1 MSGMP
6 PVFLL
11 SELLFALSITLVT
24 GDTELM
30 FFGETKF
37 VVEESSTSVVRLII
51 IRTGDPVAINALV
64 LLKENNTGDF
74 EADSYVARLDAS
86 ETNKTIFIAVRDDDI
101 PEADETFSFSLYL
114 LGMFSSVKIGSPD
127 TAIITILSNDN
138 AFGIISFNVT
148 SLIMVNETRGTSQ
161 IVPLSLIREKGT
173 YGTVTVNFEITGGP
187 NPAEEDFTPSKG
199 NITLPPGRA
208 NVEFVLQVKDDQ
220 VPEDDEI
227 FTIQLT
233 DVEGGAEIN
242 INHSSIQ
249 IKINKNDSPIKL
261 TQSFLAVQETADIIT
276 IQVTRGR
283 DELGR
288 LIGSDSEEVSIDYA
302 IETAGAVFGV
312 DFEDLQQ
319 NKTRI
324 VFLSHTYVAN
334 LKFRIID
341 DKIPEI
347 GESFILRLKEN
358 TITGDAVL
366 QSPSMIQIII
376 EPNDEP
382 YGVLSINSGLMGQK
396 VIINEDLTMRFEGI
410 NITRNGGTH
419 GNVSV
424 NWTITRNSSDFSPV
438 SMDLIPVS
446 GTLRFS
452 EGQSSASPLLSII
465 SDDLPEQAEAY
476 LFKLLPRTVNGG
488 AKVDDPTEMVFYIQ
502 DSDDV
507 YGLIQFQS
515 VEEQKIQS
523 HPSGRFVSLSLVR
536 QKGTVGDVRLHF
548 TALYIPPGDV
558 DPARAKEGV
567 LNSPK
572 ANSVVFSE
580 GQAQLQVNLAIR
592 NDSFLQNG
600 AHFFVQLESVE
611 LVSITPLIPSVS
623 PRLGGILNIS
633 LIVTQNLANG
643 MISFTSN
650 QTVVVYEPET
660 TSTLLVPLQLQRDGT
675 DGKAEVF
682 WRINA
687 VGPNQRDVTSDDLSP
702 FSGSVTFLS
711 GQNESSINITIKA
724 DDIPELNE
732 TLDIFLERTNDESL
746 IFKTDFTR
754 RQLIIVENDDPGGVF
769 AFSPRSL
776 GPWFINEG
784 ESVELRVVRSQGNL
798 LKQLL
803 RYEVLPSN
811 GNEFYGSQGIL
822 EFQPGEREVVMALLA
837 RPDGIPEL
845 DEQYSVV
852 LSSHSIP
859 PSKLG
864 TATQVNITI
873 RKNDDPHG
881 VIQFSTTGLTITVNE
896 SKVNDID
903 PAVYMVKRDKGTFG
917 EVSVFWHLSP
927 SLSQDVYPVLG
938 ILYFAQ
944 HEVLKNITLM
954 SLPDELPEDL
964 ETFSVTLYN
973 ATGGARLG
981 NALTATLQIT
991 KNDYPIYFVGPPI
1004 VRIQE
1009 GETANFTIMRNGS
1022 SDFVATV
1029 MYRIVNVGTNDGDI
1043 VSGYRENLIVF
1054 EFGEWMK
1061 NISVATVNDDIPEAD
1076 ESFEII
1082 LYNAT
1087 GDAVVY
1093 GAKQVTAVI
1102 EANDDASGIFSLE
1115 TLGKSVEEGS
1125 FNNFMVI
1132 RNRGIFGMVT
1142 IHWQIYENGS
1152 ALAPGLEFSNTSGS
1166 IIFQNGEEA
1175 QPITLHAVQDNIP
1188 EFSELY
1194 LLMLTNISGGFPGTE
1209 GKLASTNLNAT
1220 VIIPPND
1227 DPFGLFVID
1236 PGSRIQE
1243 VAEDVLTE
1251 DDMSDITSFTVLRQ
1265 LGTFGMVRVG
1275 WEIQSDAFTINLP
1288 PMIDLIMQSSFPD
1301 QVELRPHMRRH
1312 HSATDALYFS
1322 GNEGAFGSLI
1332 LPDPISKGQTL
1343 TTFTFSAWLIPSA
1356 NTNGFIVSKGTENG
1370 TMFYGIKIE
1379 TNESYVSLFLYY
1391 TPSGYN
1397 VTHIAKAKVM
1407 RNLEEN
1413 AWLHV
1418 IISLGNGTV
1427 HFYLDGNLIPGSIKS
1442 LKGNSITDGP
1452 ALLRIGAGLDGKD
1465 RYAGLMQDV
1474 RMYSGWLSQADIHEL
1489 HRQSAKADLR
1499 NISGYL
1505 QYQPGE
1511 TRKSFIVEVRD
1522 DVLEEG
1528 EESFTLRL
1536 ISVHGGARL
1545 SGENAT
1551 AKLIIQKSDYANG
1564 LFGFTGPCSP
1574 NSTDEGSTIS
1584 CVVERTRGTLD
1595 YVYVNY
1601 TITQLNSS
1609 SYAYVAEDFV
1619 NSSGTITFLPGQE
1632 SKALNI
1638 YILDDDIPEFAEL
1651 FRVTLMSVR
1660 SGDGKQGSTPTSG
1673 ASIDPEKASTN
1684 IIIKESDY
1692 PTGLLQFSLG
1702 PVPNLT
1708 GGFIKPALQAPSI
1721 TVKEEV
1727 GEISL
1732 LVLRAQGLLGRVLVG
1747 YKTVPLT
1754 AVSPK
1759 DYREIEGTLEFLP
1772 GEYFKYI
1779 RVNITDNFIPEL
1791 DKSFKV
1797 QLYNP
1802 NGGVD
1807 EFFRSEG
1814 SGSGVGG
1821 GETDFFLPALH
1832 QRASLGPASHI
1843 LVTIEASDDAHGIFQ
1858 FSMDSLN
1865 VNGTEPED
1873 GYSTVVLQV
1882 KRIAGALSRTTIFWE
1897 ADTNASDLVTKV
1909 GNVTFDIGQN
1919 EGSIVIQISSDEVP
1933 ELDKTFVI
1941 NLINV
1946 SNGRLGMLTKSN
1958 LTVLAS
1964 DDPYGIFIF
1973 SNNSKSIRVQEGNKT
1988 TVLVIQRLKG
1998 LMGSVKVG
2006 YETVKDNEFSAVIP
2020 FSTSRAKEGSDFLP
2034 VSGFVTFVANQSEA
2048 NITLNILDDTEPERA
2063 ESVFIQL
2070 TNVSLIQG
2078 VQQRT
2083 IVFSPRLGLKI
2094 DTISEVIIE
2103 ASDDAFGILS
2113 LSSSTISVAENYVG
2127 PIINVTRTG
2136 GIFAD
2141 VSVKFRAFP
2150 MTARVGEDYTVAS
2163 SDVVLLDGETSKP
2176 VPIHINND
2184 DNPEIEETFRI
2195 ELLNQTTGGALLG
2208 DLTQAIITIEASDD
2222 PYGSFVFQVVSQTI
2236 EEPDVSPTTVNLTIV
2251 RNSGTLGNVTVQW
2264 AALIN
2269 GQFAFNDIHP
2279 VTGRV
2284 SFAPGETIKTL
2295 TVQILPDDVPEIEE
2309 VIRVELTS
2317 ASNGGSIG
2325 QLRSVNLIVPPNDNP
2340 YGTVTFRQ
2348 LVYRVREPLEGTF
2361 SANITVRRSGGFFG
2375 QLQILYSTSEVDV
2388 VGMALLEGQNI
2399 LSYYDLPVKAVPAV
2413 PVRLQ
2418 VNVTLQKND
2427 FLACAAFCLRE
2438 RACQAFSF
2446 FNNSGVPRCDW
2457 SASLANGMTNTTD
2470 FLTYRKNLT
2479 MVSALFSSQ
2488 AIAGSDFESK
2498 TGSVAMMLDGQE
2510 TANLTVSILSDALPE
2525 VDEMFTIQLLAVN
2538 LLNISSSP
2546 KNKPSIGQPDRAN
2559 ITIAMNGDA
2568 FGVFLIYSTSPNATE
2583 RGLYLEVQ
2591 EQPQTTVYLVI
2602 ERRGGSLGQV
2612 TIEWSVV
2619 GGSATPNIDFTGTGE
2634 VLTFADG
2641 DLKKTIQLTIL
2652 DDIHPEENETIVV
2665 SLTQTEGGSRILP
2678 SSDTVTIVILAN
2690 DNVAGVIGFQ
2700 TTSRSVIMRE
2710 GETVQLHVERSF
2722 PGSGN
2727 VTVNWNIQGPRVQQ
2741 NFINVSG
2748 VLFFSEG
2755 TLNATITVNLLDD
2768 GIPEEREEY
2777 RVVLSNVI
2785 TKGVHPTGAAAL
2797 DKQGFE
2803 AVLTVEASDEPYG
2816 VLKFAPSSKMIF
2828 TREENKTL
2836 QLFITREFGSLG
2848 AINITYETVKGSL
2861 QPLNMTEVSLAEP
2874 GLDFLPV
2881 SGFIVLQPGQTS
2893 AVITVTILEDE
2904 VPELAEIFL
2913 INITSAVL
2921 ITYHPSVA
2929 SPHLDIQGLV
2939 SQITIDA
2946 SDGVR
2951 GIIAWKSINFE
2962 VNETDTSL
2970 TLVAYRNA
2978 GTYGNVSLFFNV
2990 QSLEAQ
2996 LGFDFN
3002 VTPTVLHFVD
3012 GERYKVIEVMI
3023 FDDIIPEGDE
3033 KFQLIL
3039 VNPSYGLELGA
3050 QTTATVTIL
3059 ANDDGHGVIS
3069 FNNSDHF
3076 LLKEPT
3082 SLNLGEST
3090 ATLYIIRDPPQGT
3103 FGMVTVRYLVSG
3115 LNGSD
3120 ASHDLTPTEGFIVLK
3135 DGERFQTLQIS
3146 AILDEEP
3153 EMNET
3158 FIITLS
3164 DPTGGA
3170 RMGMVLQSFITVLQ
3184 NQAPLGLFRIFP
3196 INRTSPVI
3204 IEEGNR
3210 TLYLGISRSN
3220 GLDTTVTVEWETQPV
3235 TAYGFGG
3242 NIPFFSAYQNLL
3254 KRSFSGWCSFTLG
3267 DSLYGFLLES
3277 MDSIL
3282 YKWQGVFVPIQS
3294 LKIQNPRSCTGFS
3307 INGSAYVGI
3316 THGGQDVRK
3325 PQNTSLFWLA
3335 PDRNLTLIQ
3344 HFSMSESNCVMHF
3357 VQENYDYLIIGS
3369 QVFSWNGKTFVF
3381 LQNLNLVNVTG
3392 LSVFVRGNILYL
3404 TISILSSGQSCLL
3417 YQWDNNQF
3425 LRFQSLPINF
3435 PSTQVET
3442 FLQGANVYLLLLTQG
3457 FVSTCEVF
3465 VWQAGAL
3472 FFQHIQS
3479 IIFSDTN
3486 MINSLTPSSGIVHV
3500 LFAGNNRSAIYSWKL
3515 QSNQFEFLLDIPA
3528 AKQMHFFNVRHF
3540 NSTKAL
3546 VAAAE
3551 DSSFVIY
3558 ELTYIS
3564 NQSDFIPSS
3573 GELKFEPG
3581 NREHV
3586 IAVNIIEDNLPEEE
3600 ESFRVQ
3606 LKNPKGGAEIGP
3618 NGFVTVIIPPNDNA
3632 YGVVAF
3638 AQNSLTRM
3646 VEELEQDNLVT
3657 LNVERLRG
3665 TFGRIT
3671 VYWAAS
3677 GSLSDIRPT
3686 SGVITFSEGQVF
3698 ATLSITILADSLPE
3712 LSETVTVNLT
3722 QVVTL
3727 GIQDPLRGALIDAE
3741 RFKAE
3746 ITILPSDSPYGV
3758 IGWHTDSFFFTTQE
3772 PEGNPKNISLKI
3784 VREQGFVGDVI
3795 IYYKTTPVLSQLTV
3809 NQAKDREDYVAKEDT
3824 LIMKENVMMTSVQ
3837 ITVLPDSVPE
3847 LSERFLV
3854 NITKVELVNAS
3865 AGSGQPSVKRVGMET
3880 AEVIIEENDDP
3891 RGIVQFNVKKDMTGG
3906 VAGYELLPPRNLLR
3920 LPVIRLAG
3928 TFGKIVID
3936 WMATPVSASFE
3947 DFTPANGTLVFTDG
3961 QDTAVIEITIVDD
3974 NIIEFSE
3981 TFNVSLTRISGGAR
3995 LGNDSSIMVYIPP
4008 NDSPVGLFSF
4018 EMKTVTARE
4027 PQFNND
4033 PSGMVTLSVMRNEG
4047 ARGAVQIVWLVEEA
4061 AKDDIT
4067 PLNGTLFFNE
4077 TDTKKTIPLYIVKDS
4092 ILEGEERFIIQL
4104 VSATNNAE
4112 INPVDGSATVIILGD
4127 PGSLGRVGISPLTQ
4141 NVLIGEPFG
4150 LYNGTAL
4157 ISVLRGPGIY
4167 GEITVFWN
4175 ITPSVS
4181 SEFEETSGFIT
4192 MKNQQSAATI
4202 RLKTIDDDIPEEKLY
4217 YQLTLTRVSEGAE
4230 INESSR
4236 SSNITMVASDV
4247 PYGRFSFSQEFLE
4260 TLEEQRLVSVTISRS
4275 MGKFGRVQLWY
4286 QTTSGTAVG
4295 GFDFSPVNGQ
4305 IIFEKEEVNKTI
4317 SVEVLN
4323 DNIPEGPEEFFL
4335 NITRVELLPGSA
4347 FDFTIREGGLQL
4359 DQPPTIGNISTLTV
4373 VIQKNDNAEGIIE
4386 FDPKYLIFVV
4396 SEDVGMLQIPV
4407 FRRQGTFGLVTGE
4420 YISKG
4425 STALPNMDY
4434 ILPNGSVVF
4443 YHGQNQSFINVSIID
4458 DADREYDEHFEIQLT
4473 AATGG
4478 AVLGT
4483 NLTTRVT
4490 IAKSDSPNG
4499 LVRFL
4504 NQTQLV
4510 IPNPNSTL
4518 ALTFVLERT
4527 GGLAGA
4533 AEVTWNILGPN
4544 SKDFLLPG
4552 NTDIGEPLN
4561 GSFSFGDGEGGVRAI
4576 TLKILPHSDVEVQES
4591 FIIKLSLLS
4600 GEMDIDAKAGNITL
4614 IIQKFGDPNGVVQ
4627 FALDALMERTFIEPN
4642 NSGGPLSISFPV
4654 TRVQGTTGNITVFW
4668 EIRSNSDMTGDFLSF
4683 QGSITILDMQ
4693 RSGEITIKLLPDDI
4707 PEMDELYSVWLTSV
4721 DGGAEIDINNSS
4733 SRFTVK
4739 SNDDPH
4745 GLFAIYSPL
4754 QSVTVGQ
4761 DLMRYIVL
4769 NVTRLAGTF
4778 GNVTV
4783 EYKITA
4789 NTPGGD
4795 FFMDKVLGNLII
4807 RDGAKF
4813 GTSTVP
4819 ISNQIFYA
4827 VGFNFSIELSNVT
4840 LVKGQ
4845 PDISPRIQAG
4855 AKTALVYI
4863 PEEAANSEVGF
4874 DNIALQIANLSSS
4887 ICTFM
4892 ITRKGVY
4899 GSVTVEW
4906 NSGYPV
4912 GQAPLGFP
4920 VGQILPST
4928 GILTLGHGERNRT
4941 VPLTV
4946 ILNNTKPEAFAVYIK
4961 TLNSSNPGGARLR
4974 SGFTIAEVEPLG
4986 IFQFAP
4992 SYRQLVIEEDDQV
5005 VTLYVQK
5012 LFGFRSKQTRLTFQT
5027 LAGSAKPKEDFV
5039 PVEKGELLFEALQ
5052 YEASIHLS
5060 VLNDNISESDEIF
5073 YVKLINVTEKNG
5085 NLIHTM
5091 PRLIQEFSTAS
5102 ITISANDVIN
5112 GFMSIGP
5119 SLVQIAEDSRN
5130 GIQQT
5135 VVLRVHRSVGFTGAI
5150 QVMVKTFGGKS
5161 ITSGLL
5167 ESPFGIQ
5174 LSELNHIWARE
5185 GEDFQDQMLT
5195 VTFQEGE
5202 KEANVSFKILDD
5214 SDPEGSEVF
5223 YVYLTNPQ
5231 GGAQILPGIDDK
5243 GYTSFAKILILGNDF
5258 QNGIVG
5264 FTLESQTGLVLDE
5277 DSEKRKVL
5285 LTVERQTNRVFEDLV
5300 VLWQATLNESN
5311 ALLQNNE
5318 VNLTKELL
5326 FISGSTTCKKGEVTC
5341 TFTLELRQD
5350 KTPEFETW
5358 FLVELYQVGEGA
5370 MINNSARFANITIL
5384 ESDNPRGLIYFAVG
5398 SRLPVVHQKTTL
5410 ISLRVTREP
5419 SNSVVSVSYE
5429 TRELKKEE
5437 PVGRGLIWPAIA
5449 GMDFENSQGV
5459 LTLDVGESTTAFNI
5473 TLTPDRA
5480 SSNPLPKRFQVVL
5493 SDATGGA
5500 RVDAE
5505 FGIANVTIVS
5515 DTETQAV
5522 WGLVEQLHQP
5532 LETNII
5538 NQVLQ
5543 SLHNKVT
5550 VEVTEEQL
5558 GAVFNILG
5566 KVMLEGERISLEKT
5580 SRGLTYDVL
5589 CALANPNRKDTRG
5602 LSQLSETAERFAFS
5616 LLTDVQCGSEGE
5628 RGKTILDTCPHLA
5641 IKAYHWYP
5649 PQING
5654 HQFMGKNGDWIR
5666 VPEALLKVS
5675 TVSPY
5680 EVAENKCE
5688 KIQFTEYSSQQWF
5701 LTGKPTALN
5710 NKIFSLSLMN
5720 KGTQPLSENDK
5731 VIYRIYT
5738 SDSRIKPQQSL
5749 CLLWSQTAENW
5760 LPDEKFCQVTDDTSN
5775 FVECACSHMSIY
5787 TAFAQTDSLSSY
5799 NQAFFSAGFICMS
5812 GFSLAILS
5820 HLFCSKFSMF
5830 SAKLLIHMMVACF
5843 GTQVSFLV
5851 SAYGSRQLSE
5861 EGCSALGLV
5870 THYLYLSQFTWML
5883 IQAVNFWQVL
5893 VMNDEHTERRY
5904 LIFFT
5909 LSWGLP
5915 AFIIALLVIVLR
5927 GAYHWN
5933 ISDIYGLIYGDMCF
5947 IPNVYAALST
5957 AALVP
5962 LACLVGVLVVFIHV
5976 YQVTHQWKAYDDIFK
5991 GRTNS
5996 TEVPLVLYLFGL
6008 ISFVWLWGGLYMA
6021 YRQLWMLIFFVIF
6034 NTLLGLYVFV
6044 VYFILHNQLCW
6055 PVKASYSMEMNGHT
6069 TPGSPFQGTG
6079 IPSIDGEISKST
6091 QNLITAMEEVPAD
6104 WERTSLRP
6112 NIESTIYKHSLQEG
6126 DDFNTQGG
6134 FTNESLV
6141 ADEESQDFDDLI
6153 FALKTGSG
6161 LNVSDTESCHG
6172 SQDEGSVPN
6181 SQIVELRRIPIADTH
6196 L

>member
-1 MSGMP
+1 MP

-30 FFGETKF
+30 FFGETTF

-51 IRTGDPVAINALV
+51 IRTGDPVTIDALV
-64 LLKENNTGDF
+64 LLEEKNTGDF
-74 EADSYVARLDAS
+74 EAVSYVARLDAS

-101 PEADETFSFSLYL
+101 PEADETFSFSLIL
-114 LGMFSSVKIGSPD
+114 PVSSARGSPR

-138 AFGIISFNVT
+138 AFGIISFNLT

-208 NVEFVLQVKDDQ
+208 KVEFVLQVKDDQ

-242 INHSSIQ
+242 IIQSSIQ
-249 IKINKNDSPIKL
+249 IKINKNDSPIKFS
-261 TQSFLAVQETADIIT
+261 QSFLAVQETAGNIT

-288 LIGSDSEEVSIDYA
+288 LIGSDSEEVSIDYT
-302 IETAGAVFGV
+302 IEFAGACPGI

-319 NKTRI
+319 NQTRI
-324 VFLSHTYVAN
+324 IFRPRIYVAD
-334 LKFRIID
+334 LKFRIIND
-341 DKIPEI
+341 EKPEI
-347 GESFILRLKEN
+347 GESFILHLKN
-358 TITGDAVL
+358 VTGDAVL
-366 QSPSMIQIII
+366 QNPSQIQILI

-382 YGVLSINSGLMGQK
+382 YGVLSINSGLLGQK
-396 VIINEDLTMRFEGI
+396 VIFNEDLLMRFEGI
-410 NITRNGGTH
+410 NITRNGGTY

-424 NWTITRNSSDFSPV
+424 NWTITRNSSDVSPV
-438 SMDLIPVS
+438 STDLTPVS
-446 GTLRFS
+446 GILQFS
-452 EGQSSASPLLSII
+452 EGQMSASPLLII
-465 SDDLPEQAEAY
+465 KRDDLPEEAEAY
-476 LFKLLPRTVNGG
+476 LFRLLPTTVNGG
-488 AKVDDPTEMVFYIQ
+488 AKVDDPMEMIFYIQ

-507 YGLIQFQS
+507 YGLIQFHP

-523 HPSGRFVSLSLVR
+523 HPSGRFLSLSFVR
-536 QKGTVGDVRLHF
+536 QNGTVGDVRLHF

-580 GQAQLQVNLAIR
+580 YQAQLQVNLAIR

-650 QTVVVYEPET
+650 QTMVVYEPET
-660 TSTLLVPLQLQRDGT
+660 TSTLLVSLPLQRDGT

-702 FSGSVTFLS
+702 FSGSVIFLS
-711 GQNESSINITIKA
+711 GQNESFINITIKA

-746 IFKTDFTR
+746 IFKTDYTR
-754 RQLIIVENDDPGGVF
+754 LQLIIFENDDPGGVF

-784 ESVELRVVRSQGNL
+784 ESVQLTVVRSQGNL

-803 RYEVLPSN
+803 RYEVFPSN
-811 GNEFYGSQGIL
+811 DNEFFGGQGVL
-822 EFQPGEREVVMALLA
+822 EFKPGEKERDMALLA
-837 RPDGIPEL
+837 RSDNIPEL

-881 VIQFSTTGLTITVNE
+881 VIQFFTTGLTVTVNE
-896 SKVNDID
+896 SKGNDIYSD
-903 PAVYMVKRDKGTFG
+903 SGTFG
-917 EVSVFWHLSP
+917 EVSVSWYLSP
-927 SLSQDVYPVLG
+927 SLSQDVHPVLG
-938 ILYFAQ
+938 TLYFAQ
-944 HEVLKNITLM
+944 HENLKNITLI

-964 ETFSVTLYN
+964 ETFSVNLYN

-981 NALTATLQIT
+981 NVSTATLQIT

-1029 MYRIVNVGTNDGDI
+1029 MYQIVDVGTNDGDI
-1043 VSGYRENLIVF
+1043 VSGYQENLIVF
-1054 EFGEWMK
+1054 EVGEWMK
-1061 NISVATVNDDIPEAD
+1061 NISVATVNDDIPEED
-1076 ESFEII
+1076 ESFEIV

-1093 GAKQVTAVI
+1093 GAKKVTAVI

-1115 TLGKSVEEGS
+1115 PLGKSVEEGS

-1142 IHWQIYENGS
+1142 IYWQVYENGS
-1152 ALAPGLEFSNTSGS
+1152 ALAPGLEFSNTSGT

-1175 QPITLHAVQDNIP
+1175 QPITLHAVQDHIP

-1194 LLMLTNISGGFPGTE
+1194 LLMLINISGGFPGTE

-1236 PGSRIQE
+1236 PESRIRE

-1265 LGTFGMVRVG
+1265 QGTFGVVRVG

-1288 PMIDLIMQSSFPD
+1288 PMVDLIMQSSFPD

-1343 TTFTFSAWLIPSA
+1343 TTFTLSAWLIPSA

-1370 TMFYGIKIE
+1370 TVFYGIKIE

-1391 TPSGYN
+1391 TPDGYN
-1397 VTHIAKAKVM
+1397 VTHIVKAEVM

-1418 IISLGNGTV
+1418 IISLDNGTV
-1427 HFYLDGNLIPGSIKS
+1427 HFYLDGNLIPGSLNS
-1442 LKGNSITDGP
+1442 LKGNSITD

-1465 RYAGLMQDV
+1465 RYAGLLQDV

-1574 NSTDEGSTIS
+1574 NVNEGSTIS

-1601 TITQLNSS
+1601 TIIQLNSS
-1609 SYAYVAEDFV
+1609 SYTYVAEDFV

-1638 YILDDDIPEFAEL
+1638 NILDDDIPEFAEL

-1692 PTGLLQFSLG
+1692 PTGLLQFSVG
-1702 PVPNLT
+1702 PVPNLAE
-1708 GGFIKPALQAPSI
+1708 GFIKPALQAPSI

-1754 AVSPK
+1754 A
-1759 DYREIEGTLEFLP
+1759 ETEGTLEFLP

-1814 SGSGVGG
+1814 SGSGGGG

-1882 KRIAGALSRTTIFWE
+1882 RRIAGALSRTTIFWE
-1897 ADTNASDLVTKV
+1897 ADTDASDLVTKV
-1909 GNVTFDIGQN
+1909 GNVTFDIGQT

-1941 NLINV
+1941 SLINV
-1946 SNGRLGMLTKSN
+1946 SSGRLGMLTKSN

-1964 DDPYGIFIF
+1964 DDPYGLFIF

-2006 YETVKDNEFSAVIP
+2006 YETVKDNEFSAIIP
-2020 FSTSRAKEGSDFLP
+2020 FSTSRAKAGSDFLP
-2034 VSGFVTFVANQSEA
+2034 LSGFVTFVANQSEA

-2070 TNVSLIQG
+2070 TNISLIQG
-2078 VQQRT
+2078 VQQRP
-2083 IVFSPRLGLKI
+2083 IVFSPCLGLKN

-2103 ASDDAFGILS
+2103 ASDDAFGILR
-2113 LSSSTISVAENYVG
+2113 LSSSTISVSENYVG
-2127 PIINVTRTG
+2127 PIVNVTRTG

-2150 MTARVGEDYTVAS
+2150 MTARIGEDYSVAS
-2163 SDVVLLDGETSKP
+2163 SDVVLLEGETSKP
-2176 VPIHINND
+2176 VPIYIIND
-2184 DNPEIEETFRI
+2184 VNPEIEETFRI

-2222 PYGSFVFQVVSQTI
+2222 PYGSFVFQAVSQTI
-2236 EEPDVSPTTVNLTIV
+2236 EEPDVSPTTVNLAIV

-2269 GQFAFNDIHP
+2269 GQFVFNDIHP
-2279 VTGRV
+2279 VTGQV

-2348 LVYRVREPLEGTF
+2348 LLYRVREPLEGTF
-2361 SANITVRRSGGFFG
+2361 SANITVRRRFFG

-2388 VGMALLEGQNI
+2388 VGMALLEGLCQHY
-2399 LSYYDLPVKAVPAV
+2399 LFACRPRY
-2413 PVRLQ
+2413 
-2418 VNVTLQKND
+2418 
-2427 FLACAAFCLRE
+2427 FLAR
-2438 RACQAFSF
+2438 AFSF
-2446 FNNSGVPRCDW
+2446 FNNSAVPRCDW
-2457 SASLANGMTNTTD
+2457 SA
-2470 FLTYRKNLT
+2470 
-2479 MVSALFSSQ
+2479 SQ

-2525 VDEMFTIQLLAVN
+2525 VDEMFTIQLLAVD

-2591 EQPQTTVYLVI
+2591 ELPQTTVYLVI

-2652 DDIHPEENETIVV
+2652 DDIQPEENETIVV

-2727 VTVNWNIQGPRVQQ
+2727 VTVNWNIQGPRAQQ
-2741 NFINVSG
+2741 NFVNVSG

-2755 TLNATITVNLLDD
+2755 TLNATITVKLLDD
-2768 GIPEEREEY
+2768 GIPEEGEEY

-2803 AVLTVEASDEPYG
+2803 AVLTVQASDEPYG

-2836 QLFITREFGSLG
+2836 QLFIIREFGSLG

-2881 SGFIVLQPGQTS
+2881 SGFVVLQPGQTS
-2893 AVITVTILEDE
+2893 AVITVTILE
-2904 VPELAEIFL
+2904 
-2913 INITSAVL
+2913 
-2921 ITYHPSVA
+2921 
-2929 SPHLDIQGLV
+2929 
-2939 SQITIDA
+2939 ITIDA

-2951 GIIAWKSINFE
+2951 GIIAWQSINFE
-2962 VNETDTSL
+2962 VNETETSL

-2978 GTYGNVSLFFNV
+2978 GTYGNVSLFFYV
-2990 QSLEAQ
+2990 QNLEAQ
-2996 LGFDFN
+2996 LGLDFN

-3012 GERYKVIEVMI
+3012 GERYKFIEVMI
-3023 FDDIIPEGDE
+3023 FDDMIPEGDE

-3090 ATLYIIRDPPQGT
+3090 ATLYIIREPPQGT

-3135 DGERFQTLQIS
+3135 DGERFKTLQIS

-3196 INRTSPVI
+3196 INRLVKTSPVI

-3235 TAYGFGG
+3235 TAYGFGKQ
-3242 NIPFFSAYQNLL
+3242 IKFSLFLFIY
-3254 KRSFSGWCSFTLG
+3254 F
-3267 DSLYGFLLES
+3267 LY
-3277 MDSIL
+3277 DCL
-3282 YKWQGVFVPIQS
+3282 YDTS

-3307 INGSAYVGI
+3307 INGSAYIGI
-3316 THGGQDVRK
+3316 THGGQDARK

-3335 PDRNLTLIQ
+3335 PDMNLTLCHQLLFIKPSVS
-3344 HFSMSESNCVMHF
+3344 HFISDIPVNF
-3357 VQENYDYLIIGS
+3357 QWLIYCCFICLS
-3369 QVFSWNGKTFVF
+3369 PQVFSWNGKTFVF
-3381 LQNLNLVNVTG
+3381 LQNLKLVNVTG

-3404 TISILSSGQSCLL
+3404 AISMLSSGQSCLL

-3425 LRFQSLPINF
+3425 LRLQSLPINF

-3442 FLQGANVYLLLLTQG
+3442 FLQGADVYLLLLTQG

-3479 IIFSDTN
+3479 VIFSDTN
-3486 MINSLTPSSGIVHV
+3486 MINTLTPSSGIVHL

-3528 AKQMHFFNVRHF
+3528 AKQMHFLNVRHF
-3540 NSTKAL
+3540 NSTKTL

-3551 DSSFVIY
+3551 DSSVIIY

-3606 LKNPKGGAEIGP
+3606 LKNPKGGAEIGL

-3698 ATLSITILADSLPE
+3698 ATLSLTILADSLPE

-3741 RFKAE
+3741 RYKAE

-3795 IYYKTTPVLSQLTV
+3795 IYYKTTPALSQLPV
-3809 NQAKDREDYVAKEDT
+3809 NQAKDQEDYVAKEDT

-3847 LSERFLV
+3847 LSESFLV
-3854 NITKVELVNAS
+3854 NITKAELVNAS
-3865 AGSGQPSVKRVGMET
+3865 AGPGQPTIKRVGMET

-3891 RGIVQFNVKKDMTGG
+3891 RGIVQFNVKKVSG

-3947 DFTPANGTLVFTDG
+3947 DFTPANGTVVFTDG

-4033 PSGMVTLSVMRNEG
+4033 PSAMVTLSVMRNEG

-4077 TDTKKTIPLYIVKDS
+4077 SIPLYIVKDS

-4157 ISVLRGPGIY
+4157 ISIVRGPGIY

-4181 SEFEETSGFIT
+4181 TEFEETSGSIT
-4192 MKNQQSAATI
+4192 MRNQQSAATI
-4202 RLKTIDDDIPEEKLY
+4202 RLKTIDDDIPEEKRH

-4236 SSNITMVASDV
+4236 SSNITMVANDV

-4305 IIFEKEEVNKTI
+4305 IIFEKEEVSKTI

-4335 NITRVELLPGSA
+4335 NITRVELLPGSG

-4396 SEDVGMLQIPV
+4396 SEDVGVLQIPV
-4407 FRRQGTFGLVTGE
+4407 FRRQGTFGLVTSE

-4434 ILPNGSVVF
+4434 VLPNGSVVF

-4473 AATGG
+4473 ATSGG

-4544 SKDFLLPG
+4544 SKDVLLLG

-4561 GSFSFGDGEGGVRAI
+4561 GSFSFRDGEGGVRAI

-4721 DGGAEIDINNSS
+4721 DGGAEIDINKNS

-4819 ISNQIFYA
+4819 ISNQV

-4845 PDISPRIQAG
+4845 PDIPPRIQAG

-4874 DNIALQIANLSSS
+4874 DNVALQIANLSSS
-4887 ICTFM
+4887 ICTVM

-4961 TLNSSNPGGARLR
+4961 TLNSSSPGGARLR

-5039 PVEKGELLFEALQ
+5039 PVEKGELLFEPLQ

-5060 VLNDNISESDEIF
+5060 VLNDNITESDEMF
-5073 YVKLINVTEKNG
+5073 YVKLTNVTETNG
-5085 NLIHTM
+5085 NVIHTM
-5091 PRLIQEFSTAS
+5091 PRLIPEFSTAS
-5102 ITISANDVIN
+5102 ITISANDIIN
-5112 GFMSIGP
+5112 GFLSIGP
-5119 SLVQIAEDSRN
+5119 SLVQIAEDARN
-5130 GIQQT
+5130 GVQQT

-5185 GEDFQDQMLT
+5185 GEDFQDQTLT

-5243 GYTSFAKILILGNDF
+5243 GYTSFAKIFILGNDF

-5264 FTLESQTGLVLDE
+5264 FTLESQTGIVLDE

-5285 LTVERQTNRVFEDLV
+5285 LTVERQADRVFEDLV
-5300 VLWQATLNESN
+5300 VFWQATLNESN

-5326 FISGSTTCKKGEVTC
+5326 FISGSTTCKKGEVSC

-5370 MINNSARFANITIL
+5370 LINNSARFANITVL

-5410 ISLRVTREP
+5410 ISLRLTREP

-5429 TRELKKEE
+5429 MRELKKAEA
-5437 PVGRGLIWPAIA
+5437 VGKGLIWPAIA

-5459 LTLDVGESTTAFNI
+5459 LILDVGESTTAFDI

-5532 LETNII
+5532 LDTNII

-5566 KVMLEGERISLEKT
+5566 KVMLQGERISLENT

-5738 SDSRIKPQQSL
+5738 SDSRIKPRQSL
-5749 CLLWSQTAENW
+5749 CLLWSQAAENW
-5760 LPDEKFCQVTDDTSN
+5760 LPDEEFCQVTDDTSN

-5962 LACLVGVLVVFIHV
+5962 LACLVGVLVMFIHV

-6008 ISFVWLWGGLYMA
+6008 ISFVWLWGGLHMA

-6069 TPGSPFQGTG
+6069 TPGSAFQGTG

-6112 NIESTIYKHSLQEG
+6112 NIESTIYKHSHQEG

-6172 SQDEGSVPN
+6172 SQDEGSAPN

>member
-1 MSGMP
+1 MY
-6 PVFLL
+6 VF
-11 SELLFALSITLVT
+11 
-24 GDTELM
+24 
-30 FFGETKF
+30 
-37 VVEESSTSVVRLII
+37 R
-51 IRTGDPVAINALV
+51 
-64 LLKENNTGDF
+64 
-74 EADSYVARLDAS
+74 
-86 ETNKTIFIAVRDDDI
+86 
-101 PEADETFSFSLYL
+101 
-114 LGMFSSVKIGSPD
+114 
-127 TAIITILSNDN
+127 
-138 AFGIISFNVT
+138 
-148 SLIMVNETRGTSQ
+148 
-161 IVPLSLIREKGT
+161 
-173 YGTVTVNFEITGGP
+173 
-187 NPAEEDFTPSKG
+187 
-199 NITLPPGRA
+199 
-208 NVEFVLQVKDDQ
+208 
-220 VPEDDEI
+220 VPE
-227 FTIQLT
+227 
-233 DVEGGAEIN
+233 
-242 INHSSIQ
+242 
-249 IKINKNDSPIKL
+249 
-261 TQSFLAVQETADIIT
+261 
-276 IQVTRGR
+276 
-283 DELGR
+283 
-288 LIGSDSEEVSIDYA
+288 
-302 IETAGAVFGV
+302 
-312 DFEDLQQ
+312 
-319 NKTRI
+319 
-324 VFLSHTYVAN
+324 
-334 LKFRIID
+334 
-341 DKIPEI
+341 
-347 GESFILRLKEN
+347 
-358 TITGDAVL
+358 
-366 QSPSMIQIII
+366 
-376 EPNDEP
+376 
-382 YGVLSINSGLMGQK
+382 
-396 VIINEDLTMRFEGI
+396 
-410 NITRNGGTH
+410 
-419 GNVSV
+419 
-424 NWTITRNSSDFSPV
+424 
-438 SMDLIPVS
+438 
-446 GTLRFS
+446 
-452 EGQSSASPLLSII
+452 
-465 SDDLPEQAEAY
+465 
-476 LFKLLPRTVNGG
+476 
-488 AKVDDPTEMVFYIQ
+488 
-502 DSDDV
+502 
-507 YGLIQFQS
+507 
-515 VEEQKIQS
+515 
-523 HPSGRFVSLSLVR
+523 
-536 QKGTVGDVRLHF
+536 
-548 TALYIPPGDV
+548 
-558 DPARAKEGV
+558 
-567 LNSPK
+567 
-572 ANSVVFSE
+572 
-580 GQAQLQVNLAIR
+580 
-592 NDSFLQNG
+592 
-600 AHFFVQLESVE
+600 
-611 LVSITPLIPSVS
+611 
-623 PRLGGILNIS
+623 
-633 LIVTQNLANG
+633 
-643 MISFTSN
+643 
-650 QTVVVYEPET
+650 
-660 TSTLLVPLQLQRDGT
+660 
-675 DGKAEVF
+675 
-682 WRINA
+682 
-687 VGPNQRDVTSDDLSP
+687 
-702 FSGSVTFLS
+702 
-711 GQNESSINITIKA
+711 
-724 DDIPELNE
+724 
-732 TLDIFLERTNDESL
+732 
-746 IFKTDFTR
+746 
-754 RQLIIVENDDPGGVF
+754 
-769 AFSPRSL
+769 
-776 GPWFINEG
+776 
-784 ESVELRVVRSQGNL
+784 
-798 LKQLL
+798 
-803 RYEVLPSN
+803 
-811 GNEFYGSQGIL
+811 
-822 EFQPGEREVVMALLA
+822 
-837 RPDGIPEL
+837 
-845 DEQYSVV
+845 
-852 LSSHSIP
+852 
-859 PSKLG
+859 
-864 TATQVNITI
+864 
-873 RKNDDPHG
+873 
-881 VIQFSTTGLTITVNE
+881 
-896 SKVNDID
+896 
-903 PAVYMVKRDKGTFG
+903 
-917 EVSVFWHLSP
+917 
-927 SLSQDVYPVLG
+927 
-938 ILYFAQ
+938 
-944 HEVLKNITLM
+944 
-954 SLPDELPEDL
+954 
-964 ETFSVTLYN
+964 
-973 ATGGARLG
+973 
-981 NALTATLQIT
+981 
-991 KNDYPIYFVGPPI
+991 
-1004 VRIQE
+1004 
-1009 GETANFTIMRNGS
+1009 
-1022 SDFVATV
+1022 
-1029 MYRIVNVGTNDGDI
+1029 
-1043 VSGYRENLIVF
+1043 
-1054 EFGEWMK
+1054 
-1061 NISVATVNDDIPEAD
+1061 
-1076 ESFEII
+1076 
-1082 LYNAT
+1082 
-1087 GDAVVY
+1087 
-1093 GAKQVTAVI
+1093 
-1102 EANDDASGIFSLE
+1102 
-1115 TLGKSVEEGS
+1115 
-1125 FNNFMVI
+1125 
-1132 RNRGIFGMVT
+1132 
-1142 IHWQIYENGS
+1142 
-1152 ALAPGLEFSNTSGS
+1152 
-1166 IIFQNGEEA
+1166 
-1175 QPITLHAVQDNIP
+1175 
-1188 EFSELY
+1188 
-1194 LLMLTNISGGFPGTE
+1194 
-1209 GKLASTNLNAT
+1209 
-1220 VIIPPND
+1220 
-1227 DPFGLFVID
+1227 
-1236 PGSRIQE
+1236 
-1243 VAEDVLTE
+1243 
-1251 DDMSDITSFTVLRQ
+1251 
-1265 LGTFGMVRVG
+1265 
-1275 WEIQSDAFTINLP
+1275 
-1288 PMIDLIMQSSFPD
+1288 
-1301 QVELRPHMRRH
+1301 
-1312 HSATDALYFS
+1312 
-1322 GNEGAFGSLI
+1322 
-1332 LPDPISKGQTL
+1332 
-1343 TTFTFSAWLIPSA
+1343 
-1356 NTNGFIVSKGTENG
+1356 
-1370 TMFYGIKIE
+1370 
-1379 TNESYVSLFLYY
+1379 
-1391 TPSGYN
+1391 
-1397 VTHIAKAKVM
+1397 
-1407 RNLEEN
+1407 
-1413 AWLHV
+1413 
-1418 IISLGNGTV
+1418 
-1427 HFYLDGNLIPGSIKS
+1427 
-1442 LKGNSITDGP
+1442 
-1452 ALLRIGAGLDGKD
+1452 
-1465 RYAGLMQDV
+1465 
-1474 RMYSGWLSQADIHEL
+1474 
-1489 HRQSAKADLR
+1489 
-1499 NISGYL
+1499 
-1505 QYQPGE
+1505 
-1511 TRKSFIVEVRD
+1511 
-1522 DVLEEG
+1522 
-1528 EESFTLRL
+1528 
-1536 ISVHGGARL
+1536 
-1545 SGENAT
+1545 
-1551 AKLIIQKSDYANG
+1551 
-1564 LFGFTGPCSP
+1564 
-1574 NSTDEGSTIS
+1574 
-1584 CVVERTRGTLD
+1584 
-1595 YVYVNY
+1595 
-1601 TITQLNSS
+1601 
-1609 SYAYVAEDFV
+1609 
-1619 NSSGTITFLPGQE
+1619 
-1632 SKALNI
+1632 
-1638 YILDDDIPEFAEL
+1638 
-1651 FRVTLMSVR
+1651 
-1660 SGDGKQGSTPTSG
+1660 
-1673 ASIDPEKASTN
+1673 
-1684 IIIKESDY
+1684 
-1692 PTGLLQFSLG
+1692 
-1702 PVPNLT
+1702 
-1708 GGFIKPALQAPSI
+1708 
-1721 TVKEEV
+1721 
-1727 GEISL
+1727 
-1732 LVLRAQGLLGRVLVG
+1732 
-1747 YKTVPLT
+1747 
-1754 AVSPK
+1754 
-1759 DYREIEGTLEFLP
+1759 
-1772 GEYFKYI
+1772 
-1779 RVNITDNFIPEL
+1779 
-1791 DKSFKV
+1791 
-1797 QLYNP
+1797 
-1802 NGGVD
+1802 VD

-2222 PYGSFVFQVVSQTI
+2222 PYGSFGYFISVFQVVSQTI

-2785 TKGVHPTGAAAL
+2785 TKGAAAL

-3235 TAYGFGG
+3235 TAYGF
-3242 NIPFFSAYQNLL
+3242 
-3254 KRSFSGWCSFTLG
+3254 
-3267 DSLYGFLLES
+3267 
-3277 MDSIL
+3277 
-3282 YKWQGVFVPIQS
+3282 
-3294 LKIQNPRSCTGFS
+3294 
-3307 INGSAYVGI
+3307 
-3316 THGGQDVRK
+3316 
-3325 PQNTSLFWLA
+3325 
-3335 PDRNLTLIQ
+3335 
-3344 HFSMSESNCVMHF
+3344 
-3357 VQENYDYLIIGS
+3357 
-3369 QVFSWNGKTFVF
+3369 
-3381 LQNLNLVNVTG
+3381 
-3392 LSVFVRGNILYL
+3392 
-3404 TISILSSGQSCLL
+3404 
-3417 YQWDNNQF
+3417 
-3425 LRFQSLPINF
+3425 
-3435 PSTQVET
+3435 
-3442 FLQGANVYLLLLTQG
+3442 
-3457 FVSTCEVF
+3457 
-3465 VWQAGAL
+3465 
-3472 FFQHIQS
+3472 
-3479 IIFSDTN
+3479 
-3486 MINSLTPSSGIVHV
+3486 VHV

-4112 INPVDGSATVIILGD
+4112 INPVD
-4127 PGSLGRVGISPLTQ
+4127 
-4141 NVLIGEPFG
+4141 
-4150 LYNGTAL
+4150 
-4157 ISVLRGPGIY
+4157 
-4167 GEITVFWN
+4167 
-4175 ITPSVS
+4175 VS

-5538 NQVLQ
+5538 NQV
-5543 SLHNKVT
+5543 
-5550 VEVTEEQL
+5550 
-5558 GAVFNILG
+5558 
-5566 KVMLEGERISLEKT
+5566 MLEGERISLEKT

-5710 NKIFSLSLMN
+5710 NKRSGQTNSDQKWDSHGDHTLEQKN
-5720 KGTQPLSENDK
+5720 QPAKPRTNFADK
-5731 VIYRIYT
+5731 KVR
-5738 SDSRIKPQQSL
+5738 
-5749 CLLWSQTAENW
+5749 
-5760 LPDEKFCQVTDDTSN
+5760 
-5775 FVECACSHMSIY
+5775 
-5787 TAFAQTDSLSSY
+5787 
-5799 NQAFFSAGFICMS
+5799 
-5812 GFSLAILS
+5812 FSLAILS

-5843 GTQVSFLV
+5843 GTQGCGIRPGPLPDWDTTTLEGLGEG
-5851 SAYGSRQLSE
+5851 AYPEQ
-5861 EGCSALGLV
+5861 
-5870 THYLYLSQFTWML
+5870 YLSQ
-5883 IQAVNFWQVL
+5883 
-5893 VMNDEHTERRY
+5893 
-5904 LIFFT
+5904 
-5909 LSWGLP
+5909 
-5915 AFIIALLVIVLR
+5915 
-5927 GAYHWN
+5927 
-5933 ISDIYGLIYGDMCF
+5933 
-5947 IPNVYAALST
+5947 
-5957 AALVP
+5957 
-5962 LACLVGVLVVFIHV
+5962 
-5976 YQVTHQWKAYDDIFK
+5976 
-5991 GRTNS
+5991 
-5996 TEVPLVLYLFGL
+5996 
-6008 ISFVWLWGGLYMA
+6008 
-6021 YRQLWMLIFFVIF
+6021 
-6034 NTLLGLYVFV
+6034 NT
-6044 VYFILHNQLCW
+6044 
-6055 PVKASYSMEMNGHT
+6055 
-6069 TPGSPFQGTG
+6069 
-6079 IPSIDGEISKST
+6079 
-6091 QNLITAMEEVPAD
+6091 
-6104 WERTSLRP
+6104 R
-6112 NIESTIYKHSLQEG
+6112 
-6126 DDFNTQGG
+6126 
-6134 FTNESLV
+6134 
-6141 ADEESQDFDDLI
+6141 
-6153 FALKTGSG
+6153 
-6161 LNVSDTESCHG
+6161 
-6172 SQDEGSVPN
+6172 
-6181 SQIVELRRIPIADTH
+6181 
-6196 L
+6196 